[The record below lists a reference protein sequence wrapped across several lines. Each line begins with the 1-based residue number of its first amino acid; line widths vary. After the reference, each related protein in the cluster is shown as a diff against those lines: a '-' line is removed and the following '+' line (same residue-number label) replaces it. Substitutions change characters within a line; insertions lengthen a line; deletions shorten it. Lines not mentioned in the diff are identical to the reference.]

1 MRLYITLYIILIFSF
16 LSNAQENALDK
27 IDDIESKSVLPLDL
41 EPKISVGFGFF
52 QPFGDVRNSSLFLAN
67 PFAFNVDVYRKVHKH
82 VDLGFNFLSGN
93 IVGNQNG
100 PDSYLNFRSSINSGS
115 IYTTYNFGNFF
126 SSTPKVHPYVSLGF
140 GVFLFNN
147 KGDLFDENGNR
158 YHYWTDGTIRNVAE
172 NSPLA
177 GSAVQIQRD
186 YVFETDLRKQNLDG
200 LGLYPQHAFSFPI
213 GLGIGCYG

>member
-1 MRLYITLYIILIFSF
+1 MIFSF

-115 IYTTYNFGNFF
+115 IYATYNFGNFF

-147 KGDLFDENGNR
+147 KDIYNNTLNPEKYLMTFHSEKC
-158 YHYWTDGTIRNVAE
+158 
-172 NSPLA
+172 NSDFYRFLLK
-177 GSAVQIQRD
+177 SN
-186 YVFETDLRKQNLDG
+186 Y
-200 LGLYPQHAFSFPI
+200 Y
-213 GLGIGCYG
+213 